1 MSLLIPEAMAQ
12 TSGTASQGSGFEPI
26 IMLVIFGLIFY
37 FMIWRPQS
45 KRAKDH
51 KNMVTTLEK
60 GNEVVISG
68 GLAGKVTKVA
78 DDFIVMEISEGVE
91 VKVQKAAVANVL
103 PNGTLKA
110 I

>member
-1 MSLLIPEAMAQ
+1 MSLFIPEAMAQ
-12 TSGTASQGSGFEPI
+12 TSGAASQGSGFEPI

-51 KNMVTTLEK
+51 KNMVSTLEK

-78 DDFIVMEISEGVE
+78 DDFIVLEISDGVE